1 MEKAKITQE
10 QADKIW
16 GWEWHTGGKSKLLG
30 LHAKNLLGD
39 SKPLQSLTLDELA
52 RAIYVGYEVE
62 EKFKQGEWVVVTF
75 KLHTTIYGKTKK
87 ITDVKKSCSVG
98 DDIYFELDGKG
109 AVYQNE
115 IRHATESEI
124 AGEEKSRMDKKINEI
139 WIGLSDYERNG
150 FYRKLV
156 RGDY

>member
-1 MEKAKITQE
+1 MEKVKINQE

-16 GWEWHTGGKSKLLG
+16 GWKYREALLLKIHAQNKLSD
-30 LHAKNLLGD
+30 N
-39 SKPLQSLTLDELA
+39 SCLQSLSLDKLA
-52 RAIYVGYEVE
+52 RALYVGYEVE

-75 KLHTTIYGKTKK
+75 KLHTTIHGKTKK
-87 ITDVKKSCSVG
+87 ITDVNKSCSVG

-109 AVYQNE
+109 VVYQNE

-150 FYRKLV
+150 LYKKLV

>member
-1 MEKAKITQE
+1 MDKPVINQN
-10 QADKIW
+10 QADRINLFKDNP
-16 GWEWHTGGKSKLLG
+16 SKLLEFYVK
-30 LHAKNLLGD
+30 HTF
-39 SKPLQSLTLDELA
+39 SSSICLQSLTLDELA

-62 EKFKQGEWVVVTF
+62 EEFEQGEWVVVTF
-75 KLHTTIYGKTKK
+75 ELHTTIYGKTKK

-124 AGEEKSRMDKKINEI
+124 AEEEKSRMDKKINEI
-139 WIGLSDYERNG
+139 WINLSDYERNG
-150 FYRKLV
+150 LYKKLV

>member
-1 MEKAKITQE
+1 MDKPVINQE
-10 QADKIW
+10 QADGIRDWKYNRGI
-16 GWEWHTGGKSKLLG
+16 LLG
-30 LHAKNLLGD
+30 FHARDNLSD
-39 SKPLQSLTLDELA
+39 DNCLQSLTLDELA
-52 RAIYVGYEVE
+52 RCLYVGYEVE

-75 KLHTTIYGKTKK
+75 KLHTTIHGKTKK
-87 ITDVKKSCSVG
+87 ITDVNKSCSVG

-109 AVYQNE
+109 VVYQNE

-150 FYRKLV
+150 LYKKFEC
-156 RGDY
+156 GDY